1 MFVSAQVADLR
12 TLSTQELVNLRNKR
26 LQEQSAAVAK
36 QLTSQLNSFIADAQ
50 SVNAALK
57 AENELVAH
65 ESRLMREHVAASST
79 IVDDEARLLR
89 AERNAVELEL
99 MELRAALERETARAN
114 KAELE
119 VRTMRAAAQSAESR
133 ATAELSRAHA
143 QQRSVEEAKR
153 AAEARGA
160 QLQALLTTA
169 QSSLATS
176 QAASDS
182 TRRADIGALRVW
194 QERAVA
200 AEAERA
206 ELRRQCADQAALH
219 AETEARHA
227 RVDRCA
233 DEVTMELGSRLD
245 EATAAL
251 RQLLAGG
258 SEREE
263 VIKQLGAENQRLRSR
278 IGQLEAVGN

>member
-1 MFVSAQVADLR
+1 MFVWAQVADLR

-133 ATAELSRAHA
+133 ATAELARAHA
-143 QQRSVEEAKR
+143 QQRSAEEAKR

-160 QLQALLTTA
+160 QLQALLATV

-206 ELRRQCADQAALH
+206 ELRRRCADH

-227 RVDRCA
+227 RVDRGA

-251 RQLLAGG
+251 RQLLIGG

-278 IGQLEAVGN
+278 ICQLEAVGN